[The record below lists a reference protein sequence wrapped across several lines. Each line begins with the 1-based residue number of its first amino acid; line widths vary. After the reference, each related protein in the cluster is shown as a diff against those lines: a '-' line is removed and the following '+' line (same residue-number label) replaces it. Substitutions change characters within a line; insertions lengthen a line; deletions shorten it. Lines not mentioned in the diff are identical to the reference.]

1 MVELVAYI
9 FGEGESNRL
18 RCRINPNSFLCAPSY
33 AHQEEQTIL
42 WRERMKGIEKARMG
56 IIAVLAL
63 MLVSIKRR
71 LPATR
76 ELSSGITTLALAG
89 IVLLVAA
96 GSVSALG
103 QCPPPGN
110 TVVTSS
116 CELTQSY
123 TVPAGQHGYIIG
135 ADNIVIDG
143 AGYNISGSIAGGV
156 CFTGGEGDQP
166 AGIYNYNASRMYGYS
181 NVTIKNLEVKNFCT
195 GILVRGAIVTKKV
208 ENNTIFRCNIHDN
221 GDPAEDMNT
230 FGIHLFKHV
239 YNSTIDECEIHH
251 NTGGASS
258 AMACDS
264 GGMGIRLKVGCSH
277 NDIIQNYI
285 HDNVH
290 SGIFTKGGCK
300 FVRVAYN
307 NITGNGLSATGAPC
321 GGITMRCKM
330 TNNWIVEMNNV
341 TDNFGPGMYVGGS
354 YNTIRYNTVIGCKDV
369 PGGDLPSGYAI
380 EVGRSD
386 GGGISNE
393 LYDNTFCN
401 NNAGVVDISVCGSGS
416 CTGNTGDDN
425 AADSCAGCGGVNNIL
440 YPYTC
445 DNKVSAYFDFDGD
458 GYYSD
463 DPANCACGIIGGAK
477 CACCNPGMFNSSHAG
492 VLKAAGI
499 CVLSGDTHDDPNDCD
514 PSILGAQK
522 PDLVITEKS
531 ETLDGSA
538 FTVTYTV
545 TNNGVGDAGA
555 STTCIYVDGTQ
566 VATDPVGTLVV
577 GATHEGT
584 VVIDSFDCP
593 CDTAVIVKVCA
604 DNENVVDESDEEN
617 NCLENTFDCP
627 ACPKPDLVITEKSET
642 LDGSAFTVTYTV
654 ENIDDGDAGAST
666 TCIYVDGALVATD
679 PVGQLVA
686 GATYGGTVVIDP
698 FDCPCDTAVIV
709 KVCADNENVVDE
721 SDEENNC
728 LENTFNCPICKP
740 DLTIIE
746 KHEEW
751 VVKADKTYNITYTV
765 KNIGTATAP
774 ASTTSVDIDGNVSSD
789 DVIALS
795 PDAEEI
801 NTIGPY
807 TMFGDSDVIT
817 LCADGPL
824 SIDELDET
832 NNCIENVLLFAPD
845 AEIGIDQP
853 EFVDPQSQFT
863 INITVDPVD
872 NEISAVQYDLYY
884 NTSVVWAEWANPGS
898 FLKQGGATTDVT
910 VRSIDNLWDTVNH
923 VGKISYA
930 ETTLGSGGILPSVNT
945 PGILTTIHFSAI
957 GVRNASSYMNISDV
971 LISDLE
977 KDPVPDNTTNCS
989 VTIYNNKDPVANGTS
1004 MYRFSNVAS
1013 KFQCFA
1019 VLCPCL
1025 SDGGDDLPGW
1035 GENITY
1041 IRWDFGDG
1049 QYGTSEGVDP
1059 CEVKEHMY
1067 TTWNWIGGS
1076 YEDGGYYENFTAYLT
1091 VRDDGEP
1098 QISNTTEVNVTVYI
1112 AGDTN
1117 GDGVVDIFD
1126 AACVG
1131 KHWNQH
1137 ATGPTET
1144 CGYYWDEPQKDE
1156 ADLNN
1161 DNDVDTLDAMIVGTN
1176 WNHLAY
1182 PPYYKE

>member
-1 MVELVAYI
+1 MVYLYLTAYMHCARFTISLQTPNGLNHNTADMVELVAYI

-56 IIAVLAL
+56 IIAVLAM
-63 MLVSIKRR
+63 MLVSLKRR
-71 LPATR
+71 LPEAR
-76 ELSSGITTLALAG
+76 RLSSGITTLALAG
-89 IVLLVAA
+89 IVLLVAT
-96 GSVSALG
+96 GSVSALDP
-103 QCPPPGN
+103 CSAPGN

-156 CFTGGEGDQP
+156 CFTGGEGDQL

-195 GILVRGAIVTKKV
+195 GISVRGALATKKV
-208 ENNTIFRCNIHDN
+208 EDNTIFRCNIHDN
-221 GDPAEDMNT
+221 GDPTADMNT
-230 FGIHLFKHV
+230 FGIHFFKHV

-300 FVRVAYN
+300 FNYVGDN
-307 NITGNGLSATGAPC
+307 DITGNGLSATGAPC
-321 GGITMRCKM
+321 GGITMRCKK
-330 TNNWIVEMNNV
+330 TDNWTVEMNNV
-341 TDNFGPGMYVGGS
+341 IDNFGPGMYVGGS
-354 YNTIRYNTVIGCKDV
+354 YNTIRYNTVMGCKDV
-369 PGGDLPSGYAI
+369 TGGDLPSGYAI

-393 LYDNTFCN
+393 LYNNTFCN

-416 CTGNTGDDN
+416 CTGNIGDDN
-425 AADSCAGCGGVNNIL
+425 AADSCAGCGAPNNIL

-499 CVLSGDTHDDPNDCD
+499 CVLSGDTHDDPNDCNS
-514 PSILGAQK
+514 SILGTSV
-522 PDLVITEKS
+522 DWYC
-531 ETLDGSA
+531 DGDGDTYISSA
-538 FTVTYTV
+538 VS
-545 TNNGVGDAGA
+545 GSGAPGAMPAGCRLSPPGDD
-555 STTCIYVDGTQ
+555 CDDGNSA
-566 VATDPVGTLVV
+566 VNP
-577 GATHEGT
+577 GAT
-584 VVIDSFDCP
+584 
-593 CDTAVIVKVCA
+593 
-604 DNENVVDESDEEN
+604 ENCTN
-617 NCLENTFDCP
+617 
-627 ACPKPDLVITEKSET
+627 
-642 LDGSAFTVTYTV
+642 G
-654 ENIDDGDAGAST
+654 IDDDCNGD
-666 TCIYVDGALVATD
+666 
-679 PVGQLVA
+679 
-686 GATYGGTVVIDP
+686 ID
-698 FDCPCDTAVIV
+698 CD
-709 KVCADNENVVDE
+709 D
-721 SDEENNC
+721 
-728 LENTFNCPICKP
+728 LYCKP
-740 DLTIIE
+740 DLDITV
-746 KHEEW
+746 KKEEW
-751 VVKADKTYNITYTV
+751 INDTHYNVNYTV
-765 KNIGTATAP
+765 CNIGICDAVASSTSIYIDETRIVVADSVGLLTQNDCYTSTVGPFLWDAP
-774 ASTTSVDIDGNVSSD
+774 SDNVT
-789 DVIALS
+789 V
-795 PDAEEI
+795 
-801 NTIGPY
+801 
-807 TMFGDSDVIT
+807 
-817 LCADGPL
+817 CADGGGL
-824 SIDELDET
+824 VDEKDET
-832 NNCIENVLLFAPD
+832 NNC
-845 AEIGIDQP
+845 EINTLSARVADIFIDQP
-853 EFVDPQSQFT
+853 DNVDPQSQFT
-863 INITVDPVD
+863 IKIMVDPHD
-872 NEISAVQYDLYY
+872 ISISAVQYDLYY
-884 NTSVVWAEWANPGS
+884 NTSVVWAEWANPGP
-898 FLKQGGATTDVT
+898 FLNETCNTDVT
-910 VRSIDNLWDTVNH
+910 VLSIDNLWDVAGHT
-923 VGKISYA
+923 GKITYA
-930 ETTLGSGGILPSVNT
+930 ETTLGSGSGGDLPSVNAE
-945 PGILTTIHFSAI
+945 GILTTIHFSAI
-957 GVRNASSYMNISDV
+957 GERGRYTQMDLNDSKMSGPLKNDVSVRITD
-971 LISDLE
+971 
-977 KDPVPDNTTNCS
+977 CG
-989 VTIYNNKDPVANGTS
+989 VTIYNNLDPVANGTS

-1025 SDGGDDLPGW
+1025 SNGGPDLAGW

-1041 IRWDFGDG
+1041 VRWDFGDG

-1059 CEVKEHMY
+1059 CEVKKHEY
-1067 TTWNWIGGS
+1067 TTWNWNEVTEEYDPFI
-1076 YEDGGYYENFTAYLT
+1076 AYLT

-1098 QISNTTEVNVTVYI
+1098 QLSNTTEVPVMVYI

-1131 KHWNQH
+1131 KHWGQH
-1137 ATGPTET
+1137 AAGPVDT
-1144 CGYYWDEPQKDE
+1144 CDPYWAIPQADE

-1161 DNDVDTLDAMIVGTN
+1161 DNDVDTIDAMIVGTN

-1182 PPYYKE
+1182 PPYYQD